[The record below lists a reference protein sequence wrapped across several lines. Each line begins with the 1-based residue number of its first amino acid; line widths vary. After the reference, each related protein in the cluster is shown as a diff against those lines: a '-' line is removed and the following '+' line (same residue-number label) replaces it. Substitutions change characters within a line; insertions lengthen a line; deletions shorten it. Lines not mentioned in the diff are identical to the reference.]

1 MKLTHAIG
9 AMIGLFVLQYIQ
21 NYIANIRLGNVKDS
35 FQRSDVYVCDHP
47 TIDDR
52 TEITLERINIKHSAI
67 HNFGLFANA
76 SIPCGAVIYD
86 AYTLQPV
93 RMLKNTWFEF
103 SLWRVTPP
111 FARVNHQ
118 HVPSARITFHP
129 QSTRWVVHALREIR
143 SGEEVT
149 IDYLDRP
156 YFAPPPYPQWDIG
169 TTTSNSSSSDH
180 DIDFFER
187 TARLCVIFS
196 KWIVVPS
203 ALLFFL

>member
-47 TIDDR
+47 TVDDR

-118 HVPSARITFHP
+118 HVPSARILPPAEHP
-129 QSTRWVVHALREIR
+129 L
-143 SGEEVT
+143 G
-149 IDYLDRP
+149 
-156 YFAPPPYPQWDIG
+156 G
-169 TTTSNSSSSDH
+169 
-180 DIDFFER
+180 
-187 TARLCVIFS
+187 ARLARDPLGRGGHHRLLGPTLLRP
-196 KWIVVPS
+196 PS
-203 ALLFFL
+203 LSPVGHRNHHQQQQQQLQ